1 MGPDS
6 ASLSDA
12 AMAWF
17 KITQHFEQLSAV
29 DLGRLSTSPSTDIAL
44 LQTHAIKRFGD
55 GMKDG
60 LCLALLLDSRP
71 KARAFVT
78 EQGLLGSGSSLGTTD
93 TVEAA
98 KRAIMQVA
106 EGIRS
111 EGKTAVQVG
120 QALCTGLLIFLQV
133 RSRMQC
139 MLQEH

>member
-1 MGPDS
+1 MGADS

-12 AMAWF
+12 AMAW
-17 KITQHFEQLSAV
+17 ITIKQLFEQLSAV
-29 DLGRLSTSPSTDIAL
+29 DLGRLSTSPCTDIAL
-44 LQTHAIKRFGD
+44 LQAHEIKRLGD
-55 GMKDG
+55 GMKDV
-60 LCLALLLDSRP
+60 LCLALLLDSRL

-78 EQGLLGSGSSLGTTD
+78 EQGLLGSGSSLGATD

-98 KRAIMQVA
+98 TRAIMQVS

-111 EGKTAVQVG
+111 QGKAAEQVG

-139 MLQEH
+139 MLQKQ